1 MKLFTITA
9 TPYHIRNK
17 REKNESL
24 VACYP
29 SNVSE
34 ILAKHGI
41 DGFTMY
47 QVMGYWKGRGEPSF
61 KIEIAIDSDSEKVY
75 TVARELRRMYNQDAV
90 MLTLPNNTVKFIED

>member
-9 TPYHIRNK
+9 TPYHTRNK
-17 REKNESL
+17 HEKNESL

-29 SNVSE
+29 SNVSK

-47 QVMGYWKGRGEPSF
+47 QVMGYWKGKSEPSF
-61 KIEIAIDSDSEKVY
+61 KIEIAIDSDPERVY
-75 TVARELRRMYNQDAV
+75 TVAEELRDKYYQDAV
-90 MLTLPNNTVKFIED
+90 MLTLPNNSVKFI